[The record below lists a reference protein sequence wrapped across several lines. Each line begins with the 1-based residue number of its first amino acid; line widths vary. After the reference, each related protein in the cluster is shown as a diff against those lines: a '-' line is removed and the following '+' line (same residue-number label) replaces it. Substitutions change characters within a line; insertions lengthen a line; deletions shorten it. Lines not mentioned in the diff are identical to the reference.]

1 MIVSIET
8 VRATLE
14 AALRGAGVD
23 EANAALQTSLLI
35 EAEMRGLAS
44 HGLLR
49 LPRLV
54 ERIRNGAC
62 APNAEGAQTWRA
74 SHVLDVDG
82 QRGLGPVVAIRALD
96 AICERAA
103 QGGVAVACIRNNN
116 HLGMLAWYAQTVAER
131 GYTLIALSTSEALVH
146 PWGGR
151 RAMLGTNPVAIGV
164 PAGLPGSPRP
174 LVMDMATSLVAMG
187 KIHDYANRGEPLEAG
202 WALDARGEPTLD
214 AQAAKHGAIAP
225 FGGAKGYALGL
236 AFEVLVTALT
246 GSAIGTEVTGTL
258 DSHSAC
264 NKGDVFIVIAPQ
276 RDPALHARIAA
287 YLDAVRECEPADP
300 RRPVSVPGDRSE
312 AAREY
317 ALAHG
322 IDVNAALWDTLETLA
337 AAHAA

>member
-1 MIVSIET
+1 MIVSVDT

-14 AALRGAGVD
+14 AALRHAGAS
-23 EANAALQTSLLI
+23 APHAALQAALLI

-49 LPRLV
+49 LPRVV
-54 ERIRNGAC
+54 ERIRNGVC
-62 APNAEGAQTWRA
+62 APNAEGAHTWRA

-82 QRGLGPVVAIRALD
+82 QQGLGPVVAMRALD
-96 AICERAA
+96 AVCERAA
-103 QGGVAVACIRNNN
+103 EGGVAVACIRNNN

-151 RAMLGTNPVAIGV
+151 RAMLGTNPIAIGV
-164 PAGLPGSPRP
+164 PAGGPHAPRP

-187 KIHDYANRGEPLEAG
+187 KIHDYASRGAPLEAG
-202 WALDARGEPTLD
+202 WALDADGEPTLD

-246 GSAIGTEVTGTL
+246 GSAIGTDVTGTL
-258 DSHSAC
+258 DSHTPC
-264 NKGDVFIVIAPQ
+264 NKGDVFVVIAPQ
-276 RDPALHARIAA
+276 RDPALHARVAA
-287 YLDAVRECEPADP
+287 YLRAVRACEPANAQ
-300 RRPVSVPGDRSE
+300 RPVSVPGDR
-312 AAREY
+312 AAASREH

-322 IDVNAALWDTLETLA
+322 IDVNDALWDTLETLA
-337 AAHAA
+337 AAHAV

>member
-14 AALRGAGVD
+14 AALRHAGAS
-23 EANAALQTSLLI
+23 AAHAALQAALLT

-49 LPRLV
+49 LPRIV
-54 ERIRNGAC
+54 ERIRNGVC
-62 APNAEGAQTWRA
+62 APNAEGAHTWRA

-82 QRGLGPVVAIRALD
+82 QQGLGPVVAMRALD
-96 AICERAA
+96 AVCERAA
-103 QGGVAVACIRNNN
+103 EGGVAVACIRNNN

-151 RAMLGTNPVAIGV
+151 RAMLGTNPIAIGV
-164 PAGLPGSPRP
+164 PSSPRP

-202 WALDARGEPTLD
+202 WALDAEGEPTLD
-214 AQAAKHGAIAP
+214 AHAAKHGAIAP

-246 GSAIGTEVTGTL
+246 GSAIGAEVTGTL
-258 DSHSAC
+258 DSHTPC
-264 NKGDVFIVIAPQ
+264 NKGDVFVVIAPQ
-276 RDPALHARIAA
+276 RDPALHARVAA
-287 YLDAVRECEPADP
+287 YLDAVRACGPADA
-300 RRPVSVPGDRSE
+300 RRPVSVPGDRATAS
-312 AAREY
+312 REH

-322 IDVNAALWDTLETLA
+322 IEVSAALWDTLETLA
-337 AAHAA
+337 AAQAV